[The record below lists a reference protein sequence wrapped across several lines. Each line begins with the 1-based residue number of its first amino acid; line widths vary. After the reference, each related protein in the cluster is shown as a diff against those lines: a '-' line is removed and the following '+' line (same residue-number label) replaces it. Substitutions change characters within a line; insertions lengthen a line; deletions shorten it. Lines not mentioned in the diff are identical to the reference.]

1 MYETV
6 EELPTVTSE
15 SQGYNKCPVILSRH
29 MWITWGIS
37 TDTRYLHLKGE
48 KQKKKVLMDP
58 TLYLFLY
65 LFLLDEDEEI
75 IIIIIIVVI
84 INNCISF
91 LRLKGVV

>member
-48 KQKKKVLMDP
+48 KQKKKSPDGSN
-58 TLYLFLY
+58 
-65 LFLLDEDEEI
+65 I
-75 IIIIIIVVI
+75 IFVSIFV
-84 INNCISF
+84 SF
-91 LRLKGVV
+91 R

>member
-48 KQKKKVLMDP
+48 KKKKVLMDP

>member
-48 KQKKKVLMDP
+48 KKKKSPDGSN
-58 TLYLFLY
+58 
-65 LFLLDEDEEI
+65 I
-75 IIIIIIVVI
+75 IFVSIFV
-84 INNCISF
+84 SF
-91 LRLKGVV
+91 R